1 MNETTGWAP
10 ALILCG
16 IVFVAVAW
24 AYCYVASRSEKFIS
38 NRALNEFRV
47 TPKFNNDEES
57 I

>member
-1 MNETTGWAP
+1 MNGDMGWQA

-38 NRALNEFRV
+38 NKDLNKYRI
-47 TPKFNNDEES
+47 TPKF
-57 I
+57 